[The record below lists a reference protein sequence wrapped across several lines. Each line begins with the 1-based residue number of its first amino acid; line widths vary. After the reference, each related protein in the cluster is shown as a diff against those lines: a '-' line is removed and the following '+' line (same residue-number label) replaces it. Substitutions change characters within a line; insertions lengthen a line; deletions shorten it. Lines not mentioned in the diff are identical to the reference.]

1 MPTDGLKWS
10 ESPDRFYPPASS
22 DGRAVAR
29 VTKTQERV
37 RRVEAF
43 RAAVTSG
50 TYRVDSFMVAD
61 RLLDRRVL
69 ERDDL

>member
-1 MPTDGLKWS
+1 M
-10 ESPDRFYPPASS
+10 A
-22 DGRAVAR
+22 
-29 VTKTQERV
+29 QERV

-50 TYRVDSFMVAD
+50 TYRVDSFMIAD